1 MFHALRPQNEI
12 IRTDYNKLLEL
23 VRESG
28 MDYKWSKMFVK
39 KLEDDEKEFY
49 ADEETKA
56 QSKITYPEPYD

>member
-28 MDYKWSKMFVK
+28 MDYKWSIK
-39 KLEDDEKEFY
+39 
-49 ADEETKA
+49 
-56 QSKITYPEPYD
+56 